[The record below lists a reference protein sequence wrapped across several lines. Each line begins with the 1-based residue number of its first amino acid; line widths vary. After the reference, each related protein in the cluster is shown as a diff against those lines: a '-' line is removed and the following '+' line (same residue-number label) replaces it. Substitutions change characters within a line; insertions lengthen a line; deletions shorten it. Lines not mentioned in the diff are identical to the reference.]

1 MATLREEHARAHA
14 ASPPAG
20 IVLALGGGGAAG
32 LAHVGVLQALSEEGI
47 RVRAVVGTSIGAEI
61 GAFVASGMSLDEL
74 AHLALSFDWRQSLRL
89 FLPDLPDGGLVSG
102 REIVSFLRQR
112 LGSVRIE
119 ELSMGY
125 CAIAAD
131 LESGEEVVIDKG
143 ELVHAVRASVS
154 LPGILAPVPLSKH
167 LLVDGGVVNPV
178 PFDVARERFGGPV
191 IAVAVHSGMRRR
203 ALSTGRA
210 SEWPQHARELLDQPW
225 MAKAPTLR
233 AWLDA
238 QLDQIEMRSKK
249 PESYWTARRVIDRVM
264 DMTQSELVR
273 LRERAGAPDLM
284 LAPDVGDIGLLEFYR
299 AREALEAG
307 RAAVQENLPALRQLA
322 QGQ

>member
-1 MATLREEHARAHA
+1 MATSRKGRARSHT

-20 IVLALGGGGAAG
+20 VVLALGGGGAAG

-61 GAFVASGMSLDEL
+61 GAFFASGMSLDEL

-112 LGSVRIE
+112 LGSARIE
-119 ELSMGY
+119 DLSTGY

-154 LPGILAPVPLSKH
+154 LPGILAPVSLAKH
-167 LLVDGGVVNPV
+167 MLVDGGVVNPV

-191 IAVAVHSGMRRR
+191 IAVAVHSGMHRR
-203 ALSTGRA
+203 ALSTARA

-238 QLDQIEMRSKK
+238 QLDQIEMRSQK
-249 PESYWTARRVIDRVM
+249 PDSYWTARRVIDRVM

-273 LRERAGAPDLM
+273 LRQRTGAPDLM
-284 LAPDVGDIGLLEFYR
+284 LAPDVSDIGLLEFYR

-322 QGQ
+322 LGQ